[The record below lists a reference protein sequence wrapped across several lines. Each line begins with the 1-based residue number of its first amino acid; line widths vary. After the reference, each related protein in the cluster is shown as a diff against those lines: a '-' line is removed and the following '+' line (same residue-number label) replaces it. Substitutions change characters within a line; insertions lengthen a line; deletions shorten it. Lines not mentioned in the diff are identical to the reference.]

1 MIHSQFMSWFWFK
14 ALFWLCSIAHVG
26 FGQHSVQAQEVTSTL
41 LGRGT
46 HWQTPIYIQDSG
58 VDGPTVIVTG
68 GIHGN
73 EPAGSR
79 AAQQIKHW
87 PIRKGKLIVIPK
99 VNVAALAADKRY
111 TPGAE
116 DSLRDL
122 NRNFP
127 FPDIHDSPRGEI
139 ATDLWNFLLDQDPD
153 WLFDLHEGYHF
164 NISHQPPPGKD
175 KSVGSTIIC
184 DRQKQS
190 GVMTERMLASANDL
204 VTRPDRKFLLKERGP
219 KRTTLASAVI
229 HVLGKPAMILETTHQ
244 FQRMPVRTAQHRA
257 MMSTA
262 LMQIGMLEKDCANV
276 FAPPKSS
283 SRDIVHIALYDDTG
297 ASENGVVNLTKAFDA
312 DAKLEVSHLSSD
324 QIRAEVLEQFDVVV
338 FGGGSGS
345 KEAESIGVQ
354 GAEVVRSF
362 VKSGGGYIGV
372 CAGAYLCSSHYTWS
386 LNLVDTHVLT
396 GKRLVEGQGEKSMWY
411 RGKVTKQKIQLTE
424 EGQQIFAGDAAI
436 FDVKY
441 QNGPIVSPRNFPGLK
456 PYTVLSWFRSEKVL
470 YPPQEGTMI
479 NTPAIV
485 MGDYG
490 KGKVISISPHP
501 EATDN
506 YEAMLP
512 AAVKAVSRNHKF

>member
-1 MIHSQFMSWFWFK
+1 MIHSQLLRWFWFK
-14 ALFWLCSIAHVG
+14 ALLWLYSIVHVG
-26 FGQHSVQAQEVTSTL
+26 FGQHSVQAQELTSTL

-127 FPDIHDSPRGEI
+127 FPDIHDSPKGEI
-139 ATDLWNFLLDQDPD
+139 ATALWNYLLDQDPD

-244 FQRMPVRTAQHRA
+244 FQRIPVRTVQHRA

-262 LMQIGMLEKDCANV
+262 LVQIGMLDKDCANV
-276 FAPPKSS
+276 FSRHPNRRREILFMLRCTMTPEHLRTVSRISPKLLMPMLSWKFLTSVLIRLKLKILSNLMLLYSEAAVAPRRLK
-283 SRDIVHIALYDDTG
+283 R
-297 ASENGVVNLTKAFDA
+297 
-312 DAKLEVSHLSSD
+312 LE
-324 QIRAEVLEQFDVVV
+324 
-338 FGGGSGS
+338 S
-345 KEAESIGVQ
+345 K
-354 GAEVVRSF
+354 GAEVVRNF
-362 VKSGGGYIGV
+362 VKNGGGYIGV
-372 CAGAYLCSSHYTWS
+372 CAGAYLCSAHYTWS

-411 RGKVTKQKIQLTE
+411 RGEVTKQKMQLTE
-424 EGQQIFAGDAAI
+424 EGQKVFAGDAAI

-456 PYTVLSWFRSEKVL
+456 LLHRLELVSIGESPIPTSRRNDGQYARYCDGRLWKGESDFHQSSS
-470 YPPQEGTMI
+470 G
-479 NTPAIV
+479 
-485 MGDYG
+485 GD
-490 KGKVISISPHP
+490 
-501 EATDN
+501 
-506 YEAMLP
+506 
-512 AAVKAVSRNHKF
+512 